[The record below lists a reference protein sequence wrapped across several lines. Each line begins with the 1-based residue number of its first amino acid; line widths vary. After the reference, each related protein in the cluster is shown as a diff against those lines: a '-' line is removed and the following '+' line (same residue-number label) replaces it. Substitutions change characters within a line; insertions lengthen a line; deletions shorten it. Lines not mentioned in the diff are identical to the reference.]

1 MQSRHNNTLPIRT
14 FRIVCSPF
22 GTNPN
27 DIIQLT
33 IAAMQRRIQTLELN
47 LRVEPIDSNFVSN
60 ICTCSTLTF
69 LKLKMLSFRGDIPL
83 LSKNISQLKTLHLE
97 VVYFD
102 THTDIINF
110 LLSFPLLEELET
122 NRVMTFGYKAADKI
136 KCSLPNL
143 VKAKLSDNKPIPLFL
158 LSRVHTSLS
167 IKLVSFID
175 LID

>member
-1 MQSRHNNTLPIRT
+1 
-14 FRIVCSPF
+14 
-22 GTNPN
+22 
-27 DIIQLT
+27 
-33 IAAMQRRIQTLELN
+33 
-47 LRVEPIDSNFVSN
+47 
-60 ICTCSTLTF
+60 
-69 LKLKMLSFRGDIPL
+69 MLSFRGDIPL
-83 LSKNISQLKTLHLE
+83 LNNNISQLKTLHLE